1 MKLAAKLSIG
11 VVVLLAI
18 LVGAA
23 LYLLG
28 SLDGIVKAAIEE
40 HGSRVTQTKVG
51 VSGVK
56 IELTKGAGSISGI
69 TVANPSG
76 FTQPKA
82 FKLGNISTAI
92 DTATVTEDPVVIKE
106 IMVKGPEIY
115 YEINK
120 DGTANF
126 DVIQANVKKSTGG
139 ATKDESKGK
148 EVKLIINRL
157 VIEGGKVS
165 ATIAALGDKPL
176 EASMPRIVMTDIG
189 KKEGGATGAEVAKQ
203 VADVVIS
210 KTKSSV
216 TALGVDKYLG
226 VGADVIK
233 KQLEAVGGDPS
244 KLLEG
249 GATEGIGD
257 KLKDVAPTDT
267 MKKLFQ

>member
-1 MKLAAKLSIG
+1 MKLAAKFSIG

-56 IELTKGAGSISGI
+56 IELTRGAGSISGI
-69 TVANPSG
+69 TVANPAG
-76 FTQPKA
+76 FTRPRA
-82 FKLGNISTAI
+82 FRLGSISTAI
-92 DTATVTEDPVVIKE
+92 DTATITEDPVVIKE

-126 DVIQANVKKSTGG
+126 DVIKSNVEKSTGG
-139 ATKDESKGK
+139 TSRGDSRGK

-165 ATIAALGDKPL
+165 AIIAALGDKPL
-176 EASMPRIVMTDIG
+176 EASLPRIALTDIG
-189 KKEGGATGAEVAKQ
+189 RKQGGATGAEVARQ
-203 VADVVIS
+203 VADAVIS
-210 KTKSSV
+210 KTRSSV

-249 GATEGIGD
+249 STEGIGD
-257 KLKDVAPTDT
+257 KLKDVAPTDM

>member
-1 MKLAAKLSIG
+1 MKIAAKLSIG

-23 LYLLG
+23 MYLLG

-40 HGSRVTQTKVG
+40 HGTRVTQTKVG
-51 VSGVK
+51 VGGVK
-56 IELTKGAGSISGI
+56 IKLTEGAGSISGI

-92 DTATVTEDPVVIKE
+92 DTSTVTEDPVVIKE
-106 IMVKGPEIY
+106 IMISRPEIF

-126 DVIQANVKKSTGG
+126 DVIQANVEKSTGG
-139 ATKDESKGK
+139 SSKGDSGGK

-165 ATIAALGDKPL
+165 ATIAALGGKPL
-176 EASMPRIVMTDIG
+176 AASMPRIVLTDIG
-189 KKEGGATGAEVAKQ
+189 KKKGGATGAEVAKQ
-203 VADVVIS
+203 VADAVVS
-210 KTKSSV
+210 AAKSSV
-216 TALGVDKYLG
+216 TSLGVDKYLG
-226 VGADVIK
+226 VAAEEVM
-233 KQLEAVGGDPS
+233 KQLEAVGDPT
-244 KLLEG
+244 KLMEEPTK
-249 GATEGIGD
+249 AIGD
-257 KLKDVAPTDT
+257 SLKDVAPTDS